1 MILGGGRGSG
11 RIALIHNGRTGMRK
25 VVAIENA
32 TLDGF
37 ADSQEGLG
45 FEWTARAYD
54 EDVDRYG
61 NEHVRADV
69 DTAMYGRATYLGMQG
84 FWSNMLDNPDGTPS
98 ERAHAEWVHNVN
110 KIVFSTTLESA
121 GWANSRLISGNV
133 ADEVENLKA
142 KPGGTMAIY
151 ASPKLVHAFIDLGLI
166 DEFRI
171 VVHPVTLGRG
181 TPLFHDTAKLDLELL
196 ESKAFNSGAVYV
208 RYQVV

>member
-1 MILGGGRGSG
+1 
-11 RIALIHNGRTGMRK
+11 MRK

-37 ADSQEGLG
+37 ADSQQGLG

-54 EDVDRYG
+54 EEVDRYG

-84 FWSNMLDNPDGTPS
+84 YWSNMLDNPDGTPG
-98 ERAHAEWVHNVN
+98 ERAHAEWVHNVQ

-121 GWANSRLISGNV
+121 SWANSRLISGNV
-133 ADEVENLKA
+133 AEEVEKLKVQ
-142 KPGGTMAIY
+142 PGGTMAIY
-151 ASPKLVHAFIDLGLI
+151 ASPKLVHAFIDLRLI

>member
-1 MILGGGRGSG
+1 
-11 RIALIHNGRTGMRK
+11 MRK
-25 VVAIENA
+25 IVAIENV

-37 ADSQEGLG
+37 ADSQQGLG

-54 EDVDRYG
+54 EEVDRYS

-84 FWSNMLDNPDGTPS
+84 FWSNMLGNPGATPG
-98 ERAHAEWVHNVN
+98 ERAHAEWVHNVD
-110 KIVFSTTLESA
+110 KIVFSTTLDSA

-133 ADEVENLKA
+133 AEEMEKLKA

-151 ASPKLVHAFIDLGLI
+151 ASPKLVHAFIDMRLI
-166 DEFRI
+166 NEFRI
-171 VVHPVTLGRG
+171 LVHPMTLGHG
-181 TPLFHDTAKLDLELL
+181 TPLFHDKAQLDLELL
-196 ESKAFNSGAVYV
+196 ESKAFTSGAVYI